1 MSARAVI
8 PPLTVDPLPQKQSYE
23 MLESRLKAA
32 ESDTRLLIDHLG
44 SMGFDTPL
52 EGKSGSYETV
62 SPFRG
67 QVNQTNFEMF
77 KNNYENLVSRVCKNE
92 SVLQSLKLNMV
103 NLHGDKNFKQKS
115 DLEMKEKFQFARE
128 AYEQEIGKLTRQ
140 VEYYR
145 EELNSELD
153 SKEKAREEIRELQK
167 ALGQAAET
175 RMEVAMT
182 AEGLN
187 MSQQKL
193 QKRIS
198 DLKEEVAREQSL
210 RASLEESHNT
220 LLTRVRE
227 MESVVEIE
235 RSGVKNM
242 TTEYAQMK
250 AETEMLRE
258 KLRDEIR
265 KKQTAES
272 SYSMLCEE
280 KDNLLLNYNSAEND
294 RQVLVTEVTRLRE
307 QYEDLIKQMEQT
319 QTIID
324 KQQEIF
330 LTDKLKSADQVTDC
344 LNKNKELVE
353 ENENLTQ
360 MLRTTAADHDKIN
373 AQLKRELQNER
384 RKTADKEVV
393 EEEAVRL
400 KDSVAEITE
409 NNLDLRKKLKR
420 SEEEVSKLRTKMSS
434 KDEEFTK
441 TADGLEKELQS
452 LREQLQTL
460 QKDRDKAL
468 KDKEALLEEVNQT
481 VDTMVE
487 ERTKLQKQ
495 VQQQQLDLDSHSRA
509 RRKLE
514 HENAHLL
521 ERVSGFEEQQA
532 RLTVHMQAQKHVENT
547 LKEMMDQKNKLA
559 YENGRLQTL
568 VEQTSLELES
578 LRKSDLDVTKYK
590 QISEALA
597 SKYSQCETE
606 ISELKVTIQRL
617 ESQLKQAHTQ
627 LDTRHSDYSS
637 VSIVKDELLKENQR
651 LLTKLQSVEER
662 EKRKVKA
669 LQKNNEDAKAVN
681 KEIASTLESVMASH
695 SQLQTVVEGLQ
706 IDLGKKDSQIS
717 RLKNEKNREQQ
728 EWKVE
733 MRRFEERME
742 NLREELRQER
752 DKSQRK
758 TTKDIAEIKKQ
769 NDNLSTRNMELMKSN
784 TEMRQKMRDQ
794 ENVVQDLK
802 DKITDQKRKMDYLR
816 KGKSDVE
823 EYVKKMKEM
832 KADIE
837 ELENL
842 RDTYIA
848 KNQEQAEMISTFMAQ
863 INSLQTEL
871 RQLAHAQSQTQD
883 LMTQKER
890 SIEKERKL
898 KDDFRKKYKHSRRK
912 EDELDHMKSSAEKRL
927 NEVREESLEIS
938 SHLKSAHEWFKDK
951 FDNLQQELLSSKK
964 VQEKLEEENFD
975 QKKKLDGERRKAQ
988 AAAEK
993 AKEMIQA
1000 SRKTISRLSDY
1011 ADLADHETK
1020 EQLNQLYSQLQQEK
1034 DHSKYLEMKH
1044 QRYRD
1049 SSARQFE
1056 NLLHEKD
1063 DSYS

>member
-8 PPLTVDPLPQKQSYE
+8 PPLTVERLPEKQTYE

-32 ESDTRLLIDHLG
+32 ENDTRLLIDQLG
-44 SMGFDTPL
+44 GMGFDSPV
-52 EGKSGSYETV
+52 ERDSGPYETV
-62 SPFRG
+62 TPFRG
-67 QVNQTNFEMF
+67 QVNQANFEKF
-77 KNNYENLVSRVCKNE
+77 KTNYENLVSRVCKNE
-92 SVLQSLKLNMV
+92 SVLQSLKLNLV
-103 NLHGDKNFKQKS
+103 NLQGDKNFKQKS
-115 DLEMKEKFQFARE
+115 ESELKEKFQFARE

-140 VEYYR
+140 VEYLK
-145 EELNSELD
+145 EELNSEQNAR
-153 SKEKAREEIRELQK
+153 SKAREEIRELQK

-227 MESVVEIE
+227 MEAVVELE

-242 TTEYAQMK
+242 TAEYGHIK
-250 AETEMLRE
+250 AENEMLKE
-258 KLRDEIR
+258 QVKDETK
-265 KKQTAES
+265 KKQIAES
-272 SYSMLCEE
+272 SYKMLCDE

-294 RQVLVTEVTRLRE
+294 RRELVTEVTRLRE

-319 QTIID
+319 QAIID
-324 KQQEIF
+324 KQQ
-330 LTDKLKSADQVTDC
+330 
-344 LNKNKELVE
+344 NKNKELVE
-353 ENENLTQ
+353 ENESLTQ
-360 MLRTTAADHDKIN
+360 MLRTTAAEQDKIN
-373 AQLKRELQNER
+373 AQLKRELEIER
-384 RKTADKEVV
+384 KKSADKAVIED
-393 EEEAVRL
+393 EALRL

-409 NNLDLRKKLKR
+409 DNLDLRKKLKR
-420 SEEEVSKLRTKMSS
+420 SEDEVSKLRGRIAI

-441 TADGLEKELQS
+441 TADGLEKELQA
-452 LREQLQTL
+452 LRDQLQML
-460 QKDRDKAL
+460 QKDRDKVL

-495 VQQQQLDLDSHSRA
+495 VQQQQLELDGHSRA

-521 ERVSGFEEQQA
+521 ERVSGFEQQQ
-532 RLTVHMQAQKHVENT
+532 QAQKHVENT

-559 YENGRLQTL
+559 YENGRLQTQ
-568 VEQTSLELES
+568 VEQANLELEN
-578 LRKSDLDVTKYK
+578 LRKTDLDATKYK

-627 LDTRHSDYSS
+627 LDSRHTDYST
-637 VSIVKDELLKENQR
+637 VSIAREELLKENQR
-651 LLTKLQSVEER
+651 LLTKLQSTEER

-695 SQLQTVVEGLQ
+695 SQLQTVVENLQ

-728 EWKVE
+728 EWKLE

-784 TEMRQKMRDQ
+784 TELRQKMRDQ
-794 ENVVQDLK
+794 ENTVQELK
-802 DKITDQKRKMDYLR
+802 EKVADQKRKMDYLR
-816 KGKSDVE
+816 RGKHDVE

-837 ELENL
+837 ELESL
-842 RDTYIA
+842 RDTYIT

-883 LMTQKER
+883 LMSQKER
-890 SIEKERKL
+890 SLEKERKL
-898 KDDFRKKYKHSRRK
+898 KDDLRKKYKHSRRK
-912 EDELDHMKSSAEKRL
+912 EDEIDQMKTVAEKRL

-938 SHLKSAHEWFKDK
+938 NHLKSAHEWFKDK
-951 FDNLQQELLSSKK
+951 FDNLQQELLTSRRM
-964 VQEKLEEENFD
+964 QERLEEENYE
-975 QKKKLDGERRKAQ
+975 QKKKLNGERRKAQ

-993 AKEMIQA
+993 AREMIKA
-1000 SRKTISRLSDY
+1000 SRQTISRLSDY
-1011 ADLADHETK
+1011 AELADNETK
-1020 EQLNQLYSQLQQEK
+1020 EKLNDLYSQLQHEK
-1034 DHSKYLEMKH
+1034 DHSQYMETKH
-1044 QRYRD
+1044 NRFVD
-1049 SSARQFE
+1049 ASARQFE
-1056 NLLHEKD
+1056 SFLHETE
-1063 DSYS
+1063 DSFS